1 LKKKS
6 INLISLGCSKNLVDS
21 EIILNQIQAN
31 NYTIKFNSNEKTN
44 IVMINTCGF
53 INDAKEES
61 INTILHYANEKN
73 NGNIDKL
80 YVFGCLSQRYKTDL
94 KKTIPEVDD
103 FFGVNNYSEIITGI
117 KANYKKELIGERIIT
132 TPKHFAYLK
141 ISEGCNRTC
150 SFCAIPLIRGK
161 HISKPIE
168 AIIAEAKF
176 LASKGVKE
184 LLIIAQDL
192 SYYGLDIYKE
202 QKLPELITDISKI
215 DGIEWIKLHYF
226 YPANFP
232 TQILDVIKNNPKVCK
247 YIDIA
252 FQHISDNMLSKM
264 KRNIN
269 KQKTIELINLIRA
282 KIPQIHIRTTILVG
296 HPHETTSDF
305 NELVNFVQTSKFER
319 LGTFTYSNEENTYAG
334 DNYKDNI
341 SEKTK
346 QKRAEKIMNIQQEIS
361 TQINANKIGQTLKV
375 IIDRK
380 EQKKYIGRTEFDSPE
395 VDNEVIITSKNKLTI
410 GNFYNVK
417 ITDSSEFDLI
427 GNTIF

>member
-1 LKKKS
+1 MKKKS

>member
-1 LKKKS
+1 
-6 INLISLGCSKNLVDS
+6 
-21 EIILNQIQAN
+21 
-31 NYTIKFNSNEKTN
+31 
-44 IVMINTCGF
+44 MINTCGF

>member
-1 LKKKS
+1 
-6 INLISLGCSKNLVDS
+6 
-21 EIILNQIQAN
+21 
-31 NYTIKFNSNEKTN
+31 
-44 IVMINTCGF
+44 
-53 INDAKEES
+53 
-61 INTILHYANEKN
+61 
-73 NGNIDKL
+73 
-80 YVFGCLSQRYKTDL
+80 
-94 KKTIPEVDD
+94 
-103 FFGVNNYSEIITGI
+103 
-117 KANYKKELIGERIIT
+117 
-132 TPKHFAYLK
+132 
-141 ISEGCNRTC
+141 
-150 SFCAIPLIRGK
+150 
-161 HISKPIE
+161 
-168 AIIAEAKF
+168 
-176 LASKGVKE
+176 
-184 LLIIAQDL
+184 
-192 SYYGLDIYKE
+192 
-202 QKLPELITDISKI
+202 LPELITDISKI

-334 DNYKDNI
+334 DNYKDTI

-346 QKRAEKIMNIQQEIS
+346 QKRAEKIMNIQQEMS